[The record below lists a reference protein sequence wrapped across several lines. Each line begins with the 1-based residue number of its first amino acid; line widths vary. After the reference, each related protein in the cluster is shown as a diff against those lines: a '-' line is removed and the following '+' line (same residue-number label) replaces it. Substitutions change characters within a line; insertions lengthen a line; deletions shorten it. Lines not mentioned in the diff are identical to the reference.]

1 MLVVAFATLLV
12 SHSLFPDETDFRV
25 LLALPVSRRLVF
37 LSKLAALALFAGIF
51 IVASHVAMLPVCH
64 DHFGEPACPGEC
76 SSRGSPR
83 TWWRASADR

>member
-37 LSKLAALALFAGIF
+37 LSKLAALALFSSIF
-51 IVASHVAMLPVCH
+51 IVASHVAMLPV
-64 DHFGEPACPGEC
+64 AMII
-76 SSRGSPR
+76 SASRH
-83 TWWRASADR
+83 AQ